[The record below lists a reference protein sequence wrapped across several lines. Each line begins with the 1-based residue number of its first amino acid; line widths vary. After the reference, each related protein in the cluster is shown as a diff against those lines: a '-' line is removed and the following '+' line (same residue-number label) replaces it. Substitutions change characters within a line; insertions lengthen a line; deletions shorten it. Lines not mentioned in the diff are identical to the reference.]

1 MLSVPRDP
9 AVNLVSSR
17 KEKRCCQ
24 LFHSWQWGENLF
36 GPSLGTELGGS
47 PGAGARV
54 LPEVRAVSTAG
65 APARDSGPGLAKPP
79 DVLNFLSQTPDN

>member
-1 MLSVPRDP
+1 MLSVPGDP

-17 KEKRCCQ
+17 KEKRRCQ
-24 LFHSWQWGENLF
+24 LFRSWQRGENLF
-36 GPSLGTELGGS
+36 GPSFGAERGGS

-54 LPEVRAVSTAG
+54 LPEVGAANTAG

-79 DVLNFLSQTPDN
+79 DVLNFLNQMQDN